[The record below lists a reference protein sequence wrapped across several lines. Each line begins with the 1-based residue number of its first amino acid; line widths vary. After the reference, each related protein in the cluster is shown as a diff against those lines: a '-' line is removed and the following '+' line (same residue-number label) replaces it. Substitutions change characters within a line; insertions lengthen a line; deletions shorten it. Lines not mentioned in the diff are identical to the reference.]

1 VTSRARFVIALV
13 LSALAV
19 QLPAVSTGADTGSYV
34 VREGDTLSG
43 IAGRMGVRLS
53 DLLRANHLEVTDV
66 IHPGQR
72 LTVPGGG
79 STPSGGDSSST
90 YTVQAG
96 DALYTIA
103 RRNGI
108 SLGALLAANNLTLS
122 GVIVPGQRLT
132 VPGGSTGGG
141 GSPEPIAGGYTVQ
154 AGDYLG
160 AIAADNGVSLS
171 ALLRANNLTVDSV
184 IVPGQRLTIPGG
196 GGGGTPTPAP
206 RGGGSSYT
214 VRAGDS
220 LSVIASR
227 HEVELSA
234 LLRANGLTVNSV
246 IVPGQQLSLPAGAT
260 RGPIDRVIAYALA
273 QVGKPYRFFAKGPF
287 AFDCSGLTLAA
298 YAQIGINLVH
308 YSGAQARQGVAV
320 NFWSQPIRPGDLVF
334 LATNGATRI
343 NHVGIAL
350 NDRMWVQARRPG
362 QPVQVNPLPPKN
374 EILAVRRF
382 VPAG

>member
-19 QLPAVSTGADTGSYV
+19 QVPAFSTVADSGSYV
-34 VREGDTLSG
+34 VRAGDTLSG
-43 IAGRMGVRLS
+43 IAGRMGVRLG
-53 DLLRANHLEVTDV
+53 DLLHANHLEATDL
-66 IHPGQR
+66 ILPGQR
-72 LTVPGGG
+72 LTVPDGGG
-79 STPSGGDSSST
+79 TSSGGGSSST
-90 YTVQAG
+90 YTVRAG

-108 SLGALLAANNLTLS
+108 SLGALLAANSLTLNS
-122 GVIVPGQRLT
+122 VIVPGERLT
-132 VPGGSTGGG
+132 IPGGGTGGG
-141 GSPEPIAGGYTVQ
+141 GSPAPGAGSYTVQ
-154 AGDYLG
+154 AGDYLS
-160 AIAADNGVSLS
+160 AIAADNGVSLA
-171 ALLRANNLTVDSV
+171 ALLRANNLTVNSL

-196 GGGGTPTPAP
+196 GGTPTPTQ
-206 RGGGSSYT
+206 RGGGSYT

-227 HEVELSA
+227 HHIALTA
-234 LLRANGLTVNSV
+234 LLRANGLTLNSV
-246 IVPGQQLSLPAGAT
+246 IVPGQRLSLPGGAT
-260 RGPIDRVIAYALA
+260 VSSIDRVIAYALA
-273 QVGKPYRFFAKGPF
+273 QVGKPYRFFTKGPDS
-287 AFDCSGLTLAA
+287 FDCSGLTLAA
-298 YAQIGINLVH
+298 YAQIGIRLVH

-334 LATNGATRI
+334 MATNGSTRI

-362 QPVQVNPLPPKN
+362 QGVQVNPLPPLR